1 MYQMQKK
8 CRAAEY
14 LWKRAY
20 SRLKINFNNNEMSI
34 LKFAMIGAALGYGVY
49 YVTKKREDGTSIM
62 DDLAEKAPEWF
73 DKGKQYATQTINQVT
88 DNIKKYAPGETGE
101 L

>member
-1 MYQMQKK
+1 M
-8 CRAAEY
+8 CD
-14 LWKRAY
+14 
-20 SRLKINFNNNEMSI
+20 IIFNNNDMSI

-49 YVTKKREDGTSIM
+49 YVIKKREDGTSII
-62 DDLAEKAPEWF
+62 DDLAEKGPEWF

-88 DNIKKYAPGETGE
+88 DNIKKYAPGETGG